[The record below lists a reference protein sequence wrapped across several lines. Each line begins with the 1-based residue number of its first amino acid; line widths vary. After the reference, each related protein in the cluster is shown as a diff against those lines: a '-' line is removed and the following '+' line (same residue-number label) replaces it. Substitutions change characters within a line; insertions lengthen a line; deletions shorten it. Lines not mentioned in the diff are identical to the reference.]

1 MQHRVLPFHVMLHPH
16 VSLHSH
22 PHLQACN
29 TALLLLSCSMVDIAQ
44 QAGLAS
50 PAAAEEAVLRM
61 IDAGEVS
68 ARIR

>member
-1 MQHRVLPFHVMLHPH
+1 M
-16 VSLHSH
+16 
-22 PHLQACN
+22 A
-29 TALLLLSCSMVDIAQ
+29 DIAQ